1 MLDAFSSLSAS
12 SDSDSSAGAAC
23 LPVDFLLLEE
33 GVFPFLLLAFFFFA
47 SAESGA
53 HSTKSN
59 ATMNASARAAVER
72 RCERSRSGRAGNGI
86 FIHQNG

>member
-23 LPVDFLLLEE
+23 LPVDFLVLEE
-33 GVFPFLLLAFFFFA
+33 GVLPFFFFFFA

-53 HSTKSN
+53 PSTNSN

-72 RCERSRSGRAGNGI
+72 RCERSRSVRAGNGI